1 MIFPHLDFEKIVQ
14 VNDKTR
20 LDANRTFLSPSSN
33 PIQVLEIQPEALE
46 NFYNVTTAKYLDWA
60 YPLDG
65 EKVVT
70 LRITTGVDNLTLD
83 TPVEFEYSLEALSEE
98 DDNLFSNDN
107 ELTQYEDDILKYIR
121 KGRNSFLDKHRAAQ
135 SFIMSELDR
144 RRIVNKDGTRLSK
157 DQIKDIEEVKEWSRF
172 YTLYIIFKGIGNAVD
187 DIFGQKAMSY
197 LKRSQEAQNFAVIR
211 LDMNKDG
218 EIDPREE
225 QLDIFT
231 TDMVRR

>member
-20 LDANRTFLSPSSN
+20 LDAGKTFLSPDSN
-33 PIQVLEIQPEALE
+33 PIQVLEIRPE
-46 NFYNVTTAKYLDWA
+46 NSDIFYNVTTAKFLDWSYA
-60 YPLDG
+60 TDG

-70 LRITTGVDNLTLD
+70 LRITTGVNNLTLD
-83 TPVEFEYSLEALSEE
+83 TPVEFQYQLNVLSEE

-107 ELTQYEDDILKYIR
+107 DLVQYEDDILKYIR

-135 SFIMSELDR
+135 SFIISELDR
-144 RRIVNKDGTRLSK
+144 RRIVNSDGTRITK
-157 DQIKDIEEVKEWSRF
+157 DQIKDIEEVREWSRF
-172 YTLYIIFKGIGNAVD
+172 YTLYIIFRGISNAVD

-211 LDMNKDG
+211 LDLNKDG
-218 EIDPREE
+218 DINPLTE